1 MVQRGVQVDTHLDD
15 IRELK
20 VTMECLQKVNI
31 GRGVSRWSKIGI
43 RHPNLPECAQL
54 ASKAR

>member
-1 MVQRGVQVDTHLDD
+1 MVQRGVQVDTHLDE
-15 IRELK
+15 IGELK

-31 GRGVSRWSKIGI
+31 GRGVSKWSKIAT